1 MKKYF
6 IFNGRDSRDFEIY
19 LEEYPP
25 IVTPK
30 ERIKTITVPGRSGTL
45 HMREA
50 EGVYESY
57 TKPFEIIA
65 VNPERIDEI
74 KEWLKG
80 AGELIVGNE
89 LDYIYSAFINAEIEF
104 NRFFRGWHKAVI
116 PIEVQPYKASKN
128 KTKVAF
134 TKELTEFNVESTNAE
149 ELAFKVVISKPE
161 ANSLR
166 KSKFHVLIND
176 VEVTW
181 LSTAALE
188 IVASTEVSGDVEI
201 IPENTYCKYSSI
213 NLDKMEV
220 SEEAVIGGES
230 KAYINNSIAFSQKP
244 RLKPGKNTVKFIYD
258 GTFEAAVLEY
268 NEVRL

>member
-57 TKPFEIIA
+57 TKNFEIIA
-65 VNPERIDEI
+65 VNPARIDEI

-80 AGELIVGNE
+80 AGELIIGNE

-104 NRFFRGWHKAVI
+104 TRFFRGWRKAVI

-128 KTKVAF
+128 KTKVVF
-134 TKELTEFNVESTNAE
+134 TKDLTEFNVESTNAE
-149 ELAFKVVISKPE
+149 ELTFNVVINKPE
-161 ANSLR
+161 ANSIR
-166 KSKFHVLIND
+166 KARFQILIND
-176 VEVTW
+176 VEVKW
-181 LSTAALE
+181 VSMAALE
-188 IVASTEVSGDVEI
+188 IVATSSDNV
-201 IPENTYCKYSSI
+201 PENTYCKYSSV
-213 NLDKMEV
+213 NFDKMEV
-220 SEEAVIGGES
+220 SEEAVIKGEN
-230 KAYINNSIAFSQKP
+230 KAYINNSITFSQKP
-244 RLKPGKNTVKFIYD
+244 RLKPRKNTVKFIYD

>member
-6 IFNGRDSRDFEIY
+6 IFNGKDSRDFEVYI
-19 LEEYPP
+19 EEYPP
-25 IVTPK
+25 IVRPK
-30 ERIKTITVPGRSGTL
+30 ERIETITVPGRSGTL

-57 TKPFEIIA
+57 TKSFEIIA
-65 VNPERIDEI
+65 VNPARIDEI

-80 AGELIVGNE
+80 AGELIIGNE

-104 NRFFRGWHKAVI
+104 TRFFRGWHKAVV

-134 TKELTEFNVESTNAE
+134 TKDLTEFNVESTNAE
-149 ELAFKVVISKPE
+149 ELAFNVVISRPE

-166 KSKFHVLIND
+166 KSKLHVMING

-181 LSTAALE
+181 VSMAALE
-188 IVASTEVSGDVEI
+188 IVATSSDNV
-201 IPENTYCKYSSI
+201 PENTYCKYSSV
-213 NLDKMEV
+213 NLDTMEV
-220 SEEAVIGGES
+220 SEEAVIKGEG
-230 KAYINNSIAFSQKP
+230 KAYINNSITFSQKP

>member
-19 LEEYPP
+19 LEKYPP

-65 VNPERIDEI
+65 VNPDRIDEI

-80 AGELIVGNE
+80 AGELIIGNE
-89 LDYIYSAFINAEIEF
+89 LDYIYTAFINAEIEF
-104 NRFFRGWHKAVI
+104 TRFFRGWHKAVI

-134 TKELTEFNVESTNAE
+134 TKDLTEFNVESTNAE
-149 ELAFKVVISKPE
+149 ELTFNVVINKPE

-166 KSKFHVLIND
+166 KARFQILIND
-176 VEVTW
+176 VEVKW
-181 LSTAALE
+181 VSKAALE
-188 IVASTEVSGDVEI
+188 IVASTEVGGDVEI
-201 IPENTYCKYSSI
+201 IPEKTYCKHSSV
-213 NLDKMEV
+213 NLDTMKV
-220 SEEAVIGGES
+220 SEEAVIKGES
-230 KAYINNSIAFSQKP
+230 KAYINNSITFSKKP
-244 RLKPGKNTVKFIYD
+244 RLKPGKNTIKFIYD
-258 GTFEAAVLEY
+258 GTFETAVLEY

>member
-6 IFNGRDSRDFEIY
+6 IFNGKDSRDFEVYI
-19 LEEYPP
+19 EEYSP
-25 IVTPK
+25 IVLPK
-30 ERIKTITVPGRSGTL
+30 ERIETITVPGRSGTL

-57 TKPFEIIA
+57 TKNFEIIA
-65 VNPERIDEI
+65 VNPARIDEI

-80 AGELIVGNE
+80 AGELIIGNE

-104 NRFFRGWHKAVI
+104 TRFFRGWHKAVI

-128 KTKVAF
+128 KTKVQF

-149 ELAFKVVISKPE
+149 ELTFKVVISRPE

-166 KSKFHVLIND
+166 KAKFHVLINGI
-176 VEVTW
+176 EVTW
-181 LSTAALE
+181 VSKAALE
-188 IVASTEVSGDVEI
+188 IVASESGGIADS
-201 IPENTYCKYSSI
+201 TYCKYSSV
-213 NLDKMEV
+213 NLDTMEV
-220 SEEAVIGGES
+220 SEEAVIKGEN
-230 KAYINNSIAFSQKP
+230 KTYINNEITFSQKP
-244 RLKPGKNTVKFIYD
+244 RLKPGMNTVKFVYD
-258 GTFEAAVLEY
+258 GTFENAVLEY

>member
-6 IFNGRDSRDFEIY
+6 IFNGKNSRDFEVY

-25 IVTPK
+25 IVLPK
-30 ERIKTITVPGRSGTL
+30 ERVETITVPGRSGTL

-57 TKPFEIIA
+57 TKPFKIIA

-80 AGELIVGNE
+80 AGELIIGNE
-89 LDYIYSAFINAEIEF
+89 LDYIYTAFINAEIEF
-104 NRFFRGWHKAVI
+104 TRFFRGWHKAVI

-134 TKELTEFNVESTNAE
+134 TKDLTEFNVESTNAE
-149 ELAFKVVISKPE
+149 ELAFKVVINRPE

-166 KSKFHVLIND
+166 KAKFHVLIND

-181 LSTAALE
+181 VSKAALE
-188 IVASTEVSGDVEI
+188 IIATSSDN
-201 IPENTYCKYSSI
+201 IPENTYCKYSSVD
-213 NLDKMEV
+213 LDKMEV
-220 SEEAVIGGES
+220 SEEAVIKGENE
-230 KAYINNSIAFSQKP
+230 AYINNSITFSQKP

-258 GTFEAAVLEY
+258 GTFESAVLEY